1 MRISR
6 TLLDEILRHARE
18 EFPNEC
24 CGIVATSDGAATK
37 VFPAENIHHSPT
49 RFEIDGRQVMR
60 IQSEADEQGWDLGS
74 IYHSHTRTGAYPSQ
88 TDVNFAQNWPGMVW
102 LIVSLED
109 PERPSVRTF
118 EINGGAISERD
129 LSVAD

>member
-1 MRISR
+1 VRISR
-6 TLLDEILRHARE
+6 ALLDDILRHARE

-37 VFPAENIHHSPT
+37 VFRAENIHHSPA
-49 RFEIDGRQVMR
+49 RFEIDGRHVIR
-60 IQSEADEQGWDLGS
+60 IQAELDERGWELGS
-74 IYHSHTRTGAYPSQ
+74 IYHSHTKTAAYPSQ

-109 PERPSVRTF
+109 PERPLVRAF
-118 EINGGAISERD
+118 EIEGGTISERE
-129 LSVAD
+129 LSVGN